1 MIPAHMMSSLEG
13 YKDLGWTPGSF
24 LRSVLENNLVN
35 AASNADEQNKHLLF
49 EYARYLYNKL
59 PRAAWGSPEAVD
71 NWIKVGGELG
81 YAETQPVNVVQLRD

>member
-13 YKDLGWTPGSF
+13 YKNLGWQPGSF
-24 LRSVLENNLVN
+24 LRAILENNLVN

-49 EYARYLYNKL
+49 DYANYLYNKL

-71 NWIKVGGELG
+71 AWVKHEGAMGFGV
-81 YAETQPVNVVQLRD
+81 TQTVNVVQLRD